1 MRKKVGLFLIFFLL
15 LVGGWFALRPKEPIE
30 AQRGSHSYMLLA
42 RLINGEARGEPY
54 VGQVAVGAVILNR
67 TRHPRFPNT
76 VSGVVYQPRAFES
89 VARGQI
95 WTPVKRS
102 SYRAAQAALS
112 GWDPSGGAIYFWNP
126 SKPVSRWIW
135 SRRIIS
141 RIGRHVF
148 GL

>member
-1 MRKKVGLFLIFFLL
+1 VGLFIIFLL
-15 LVGGWFALRPKEPIE
+15 LVLGAWLALRPQEPTE
-30 AQRGSHSYMLLA
+30 AQRRTSYSYTLLA

-67 TRHPRFPNT
+67 AQHPRFPNT
-76 VSGVVYQPRAFES
+76 VAGVVYQPGAFES
-89 VARGQI
+89 VSRGQI
-95 WTPVKRS
+95 WTPVKSS

-126 SKPVSRWIW
+126 YKPVSRWIW

-141 RIGRHVF
+141 RIGKHVF
-148 GL
+148 AR